1 MRHPFTPA
9 SALALAL
16 KLSAGSLALAAFAPA
31 MAEPLNHYNIQAG
44 PLAEV
49 LSRYARESGVSISFE
64 TRQLASQNSNGLTGD
79 YGVDEGFAALLR
91 GHGLQAAAAA
101 ATRFVESAA
110 HATWQGGGE
119 ARFGLWLEP
128 QLHMLAHIAT
138 PSSFESGFMP

>member
-1 MRHPFTPA
+1 MPSTSPMRHPFTPA

-79 YGVDEGFAALLR
+79 YGVDEGFGKPAR
-91 GHGLQAAAAA
+91 GAQCGDG
-101 ATRFVESAA
+101 RPIY
-110 HATWQGGGE
+110 
-119 ARFGLWLEP
+119 P
-128 QLHMLAHIAT
+128 QPRAGPTDLY
-138 PSSFESGFMP
+138 GNVR